1 MSSPEQLLQQQ
12 DEISSTGIRKQAT
25 LWFMIVGIIFIAANL
40 RAPLTSVGPL
50 VSLIRENV
58 HISNTLAGLITTVP
72 LIAFALLSPFVPK
85 LGRKYGVERL
95 ILISLIFLVIGIAVR
110 SLSGAL
116 TLYVGTAVLGFAITI
131 CNVLLPSLIKREFPQ
146 QMGTMTG
153 VYSVSMNLCG
163 AIASGISI
171 PLAVGAGMNWQGAL
185 GVWGILSVIS
195 ILFWVPQLKAPAR
208 LAAVANSSGH
218 NHQVNIWRSPLA
230 WQVTLFMGIQSAI
243 FYVLV
248 AWLPEILK
256 DQGISSSQSGWFLSV
271 LIMASLPFAF
281 IVPVMA
287 GRMSSQ
293 RLLVVIT
300 TILLL
305 TGTLGLLY
313 SSIQLL
319 LFWVIILGIGAGF
332 AFGLSMMFF
341 GLRTQNAHQA
351 AELSGMA
358 QSIGYLLAAVGP
370 ALIGYLH
377 DASHSWSVPLLILVG
392 ASLLLGIVG
401 LGAGRNQFIGSAK

>member
-1 MSSPEQLLQQQ
+1 MSSPEQLLKTQ
-12 DEISSTGIRKQAT
+12 DKISSTGIRKQAT

-50 VSLIRENV
+50 VSIIRENV

-85 LGRKYGVERL
+85 LGRKYGVERI

-110 SLSGAL
+110 SLSGAV
-116 TLYVGTAVLGFAITI
+116 TLYIGTAVLGFAITI

-163 AIASGISI
+163 AIASGISV
-171 PLAVGAGMNWQGAL
+171 PLAVGAGLNWQGAL

-195 ILFWVPQLKAPAR
+195 ILFWVPQLKAPAKP
-208 LAAVANSSGH
+208 AAVASSAGN
-218 NHQVNIWRSPLA
+218 NHQINIWRSPLA

-256 DQGISSSQSGWFLSV
+256 GQGISSSQSGWFLSI

-281 IVPVMA
+281 IVPVIA
-287 GRMSSQ
+287 GRMPNQ

-305 TGTLGLLY
+305 IGTLGLLY
-313 SSIQLL
+313 GSIHQV

-341 GLRTQNAHQA
+341 GLRTQSAHQA

-358 QSIGYLLAAVGP
+358 QSIGYLLAAIGP

-377 DASHSWSVPLLILVG
+377 DATHSWSVPLLILVG
-392 ASLLLGIVG
+392 ASALLGIFG
-401 LGAGRNQFIGSAK
+401 LGAARDQFVGSAK